1 MFELVKAEKAH
12 YPIAVLCSV
21 LSVSRS
27 GFYAWER
34 RPRPARARADAA
46 LVLDIRAA
54 HKLGRGTYGSPRVH
68 AELRAK
74 GMRVGENRVA
84 RLMREDGLRARQKR
98 RFRRTTDSNH
108 NDPIAP
114 NILQR
119 NFEPEAPNQS
129 WATDVTYVHTG
140 EGWLYLAVM
149 LDLFSRR
156 VVGWAASVTNDRALA
171 LEALQRAL
179 TARNPEPGLV
189 HHSDRG
195 SPYASDDYRRAL
207 EESGLMASMSRT
219 GDCWDNAV
227 AESFFASLK
236 AELVDHERYA
246 GHAAAITSIADYIEN
261 FYNPLRRHSHLGYL
275 NPIEYELRARL
286 TALAA

>member
-34 RPRPARARADAA
+34 RPKPARAKADAA

-68 AELRAK
+68 AELQAK
-74 GMRVGENRVA
+74 GMSVGENRVA

-108 NDPIAP
+108 TDPIAP

-119 NFEPEAPNQS
+119 NFEPEAPNTTAS
-129 WATDVTYVHTG
+129 APRSECPSVR
-140 EGWLYLAVM
+140 VM
-149 LDLFSRR
+149 A
-156 VVGWAASVTNDRALA
+156 GRAP
-171 LEALQRAL
+171 R
-179 TARNPEPGLV
+179 EPGRDEPGYSKPD
-189 HHSDRG
+189 SDEAVR
-195 SPYASDDYRRAL
+195 
-207 EESGLMASMSRT
+207 EMA
-219 GDCWDNAV
+219 
-227 AESFFASLK
+227 
-236 AELVDHERYA
+236 
-246 GHAAAITSIADYIEN
+246 
-261 FYNPLRRHSHLGYL
+261 
-275 NPIEYELRARL
+275 LRARGRSAWL
-286 TALAA
+286 PQSLGPEGGKADYARRL